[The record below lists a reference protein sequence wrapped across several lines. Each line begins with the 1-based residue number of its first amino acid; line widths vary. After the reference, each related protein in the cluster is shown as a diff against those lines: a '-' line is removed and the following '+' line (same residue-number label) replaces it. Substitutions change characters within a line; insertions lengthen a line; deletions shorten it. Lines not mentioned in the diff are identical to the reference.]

1 MRLSSL
7 SLVFVAVSFLCEG
20 AAAQG
25 QWDLENSTPQPDDH
39 IAYVRGEDGVPI
51 SGVEAKVDI
60 QRTVG
65 FFSGAGT
72 PPIASRSLSNA
83 DGELR
88 FSNESNWRDWIRA
101 EIAARDADSGK
112 LPDETRETEFKAY
125 HWTVSG
131 YWPSTNSR
139 IEFQATGRP
148 DLWRNGDPVELILPA
163 LHATRIRA
171 VADADGKT
179 LANVRLWITQQQQA
193 KNVHSQWDKI
203 GAYAWTD
210 ASGLA
215 FVWLPKGS
223 YDVRWD
229 TTVASTGATVSS
241 DLNDMRIAA
250 EFGELKRPLPPRNAM
265 GDQKRVAAFNREAFW
280 WNENQKPL
288 VVSDGECDVY
298 ELAIEAPL
306 VIVP

>member
-7 SLVFVAVSFLCEG
+7 SLVFVAVSLLCDG
-20 AAAQG
+20 AAAHG
-25 QWDLENSTPQPDDH
+25 QWDLENRTPQPDDH

-65 FFSGAGT
+65 FFTGAGT

-88 FSNESNWRDWIRA
+88 FSSETNWRDWIKA

-112 LPDETRETEFKAY
+112 LPDETREIEFNAY
-125 HWTVSG
+125 RWTVSG
-131 YWPSTNSR
+131 YWPSANSR

-148 DLWRNGDPVELILPA
+148 ALWRNGDPVELILPA
-163 LHATRIRA
+163 LQPTRIRT
-171 VADADGKT
+171 VSDGDGKP
-179 LANVRLWITQQQQA
+179 LANVRLWITQQHQA
-193 KNVHSQWDKI
+193 KKVHSQWDKI

-229 TTVASTGATVSS
+229 TTLASTGATVRS
-241 DLNDMRIAA
+241 DLKDMRTA

-265 GDQKRVAAFNREAFW
+265 ADQKRVTAFNRGAFW
-280 WNENQKPL
+280 LNESQMSL
-288 VVSDGECDVY
+288 VVSDAEPDVY